1 MSQFKETVCRLWR
14 THDCHKLDKYWY
26 YPFSHYKHKPI
37 AVFFFPSAHNVLSK
51 DASPAPVRSLTGA
64 EDYERRVTDG
74 TGRLVR
80 STVNELRVRIGSARI
95 AAFPLCCPARW

>member
-1 MSQFKETVCRLWR
+1 MTATSLINTGITLSVTINTNLLQC
-14 THDCHKLDKYWY
+14 
-26 YPFSHYKHKPI
+26 
-37 AVFFFPSAHNVLSK
+37 FFFPSAHNVLSK

-95 AAFPLCCPARW
+95 AVFPLCCPARW